1 MLDNKSKVVE
11 VKQTYGNN
19 PIQVIMLGPSLS
31 VNGGISSVEKLILQY
46 APPEIKIRHIATHEE
61 GSIKRRILVFGK
73 ALIQLV
79 WTLLTEDID
88 IFHIHLSQRG
98 SAFRKA
104 ILSLLIWLFRKPVI
118 LHAHGSEFR
127 LFYANLSPIIKKLL
141 GWVLFRCSRLIV
153 LSESWKSF
161 YTTNLGLTAK
171 QVIVLPNPVQLPAQ
185 IPSRLETHQV
195 KFLFL
200 GRIGQRK
207 GAFDLIKA
215 FATLSAEQKSCSSL
229 ILAGDGDLEQASQ
242 LIKNLNLTNQITLPG
257 WVNTEQRD
265 ALLAKANVF
274 VLPSYNEGLPM
285 ALLEAM
291 GWGLPVITTPVGG
304 IPEVVNS
311 SENGLLINPGDI
323 RQLSEAM
330 KSLIENRNLRLDLGN
345 NARKSVASLDVKNYG
360 FSLLNIFRGLQ
371 KESVYLLKK

>member
-46 APPEIKIRHIATHEE
+46 APPEIKIRHITTHEE

-127 LFYANLSPIIKKLL
+127 LFYANLNPIIKKLL

-215 FATLSAEQKSCSSL
+215 FAMLSAEQKSCSSL

-360 FSLLNIFRGLQ
+360 FSLLNIFRELQ